1 MTQCYTQR
9 NMQSNFYGGQAH
21 EYISE
26 NYESVQPENK
36 SLWIG
41 WFVTVHLILTL
52 SITLMMIVIGL
63 NPTLMMSVISA
74 PIWIA
79 TVLASKYIADKIME
93 D

>member
-1 MTQCYTQR
+1 MNIYQKIT
-9 NMQSNFYGGQAH
+9 NIMG
-21 EYISE
+21 I
-26 NYESVQPENK
+26 K
-36 SLWIG
+36 SKASWIG

-52 SITLMMIVIGL
+52 SITVMMIVIGL